1 MVLFSAFIA
10 EALPAVLLY
19 YGLSWRLTRTTPASW
34 GAHLLIIGALCVAVA
49 GVRYASAFVVGGT
62 FALESTTAW
71 SLVVP
76 LTLSFAAAM
85 WLRGRVGD
93 GDRADPGMPPAAAA
107 VPAHQA
113 ADTLPPQA
121 PRAAPPPAPT
131 TPMPTGHALLW
142 AGGALLVMVLVLG
155 GFALLTVV
163 ASGSQ
168 APPSAA
174 SQESTRAIVDP
185 FQPSSTIVDP
195 FKVPLGDRARV
206 RNADP
211 AWTAALAEWEGRY
224 REWLLIPGA
233 REVFT
238 ESLLIEDSE
247 GTAQTYAQL
256 LDLAG
261 RRAARALQERQR
273 QQRAAP
279 CPPGLIPD
287 PSFNNQC
294 NLPEA
299 VEANKQA
306 AQR

>member
-19 YGLSWRLTRTTPASW
+19 YGLSWRLTQTTPASW

-49 GVRYASAFVVGGT
+49 CVRYASAFVVGGT

-85 WLRGRVGD
+85 WLRGRLGD
-93 GDRADPGMPPAAAA
+93 SGRRDEGMPAAAA
-107 VPAHQA
+107 TTNHA
-113 ADTLPPQA
+113 ANSPPLHA
-121 PRAAPPPAPT
+121 PRAAPPASPPA
-131 TPMPTGHALLW
+131 TPMPTGQALLW
-142 AGGALLVMVLVLG
+142 AGGALLIMVVVLG
-155 GFALLTVV
+155 GMTWLTVA
-163 ASGSQ
+163 ASGYQ

-174 SQESTRAIVDP
+174 SQEPSRAIVDP
-185 FQPSSTIVDP
+185 FKPSSTIVDP

-211 AWTAALAEWEGRY
+211 AWTAALAEWESRY

-238 ESLLIEDSE
+238 ESLLIEDAQ

-273 QQRAAP
+273 QQRAAS

-287 PSFNNQC
+287 PSFDNQC

-299 VEANKQA
+299 VEANRQA
-306 AQR
+306 AER